1 MANTT
6 DIIQLHLL
14 LEEDILQLMEPLLF
28 MKELILGHLLE
39 LTFFLSF
46 LEPFYLPSLMELV
59 DVQLLL
65 ILVHIKLCIA
75 MFHLIFLFIHGDFVN
90 QGDLIANVG
99 PKNIYGFSNNYF
111 KDASGNPTNGSTT
124 GPHLHL
130 NIKKNNVSLDPL
142 SFF

>member
-65 ILVHIKLCIA
+65 ILVYIKLCIA

>member
-65 ILVHIKLCIA
+65 ILVYIKLCIA

-111 KDASGNPTNGSTT
+111 KDASGNPTNGS
-124 GPHLHL
+124 
-130 NIKKNNVSLDPL
+130 NINQSVTVFSL
-142 SFF
+142 

>member
-1 MANTT
+1 
-6 DIIQLHLL
+6 
-14 LEEDILQLMEPLLF
+14 
-28 MKELILGHLLE
+28 
-39 LTFFLSF
+39 
-46 LEPFYLPSLMELV
+46 MELV
-59 DVQLLL
+59 DALLL
-65 ILVHIKLCIA
+65 SILEYTKLCIA
-75 MFHLIFLFIHGDFVN
+75 MFHLIFLFIHGDLVN

-111 KDASGNPTNGSTT
+111 KDSNGNPTNGSTT